1 MQGPSSF
8 LDSRLLSV
16 FTVGVLG
23 SLVFLVWCALCIV
36 RCFDRCGDEQR
47 RALRDDDDERLVGP
61 WAIRMQ
67 QMRQLTLSPARGA
80 GVAGSCR
87 AAYARLPMTDRT
99 SSSIFVGLPLRRCGS
114 PAPPLSTAQELV
126 YL

>member
-8 LDSRLLSV
+8 LDSRLSV
-16 FTVGVLG
+16 LTVGVLG
-23 SLVFLVWCALCIV
+23 SLVFLVCALCIVRCIV

-80 GVAGSCR
+80 GVAASCR

-99 SSSIFVGLPLRRCGS
+99 SSSIFVGLPS
-114 PAPPLSTAQELV
+114 
-126 YL
+126 

>member
-8 LDSRLLSV
+8 LDSRLSV
-16 FTVGVLG
+16 LTVGVLG
-23 SLVFLVWCALCIV
+23 SLVFLVCALCIV

-67 QMRQLTLSPARGA
+67 QMQQMRQLTLSPARGA
-80 GVAGSCR
+80 GVAASCR

-99 SSSIFVGLPLRRCGS
+99 SSSIFVGLPS
-114 PAPPLSTAQELV
+114 
-126 YL
+126 

>member
-8 LDSRLLSV
+8 LDSRLSV
-16 FTVGVLG
+16 LTVGVLG
-23 SLVFLVWCALCIV
+23 SLVFLVCALCIVRCIV

-47 RALRDDDDERLVGP
+47 RALRDDDDDERLVGP
-61 WAIRMQ
+61 WAIRMQQMQ

-80 GVAGSCR
+80 GVAASCR

-99 SSSIFVGLPLRRCGS
+99 SSSIFVGLPS
-114 PAPPLSTAQELV
+114 
-126 YL
+126 